1 METKTSLY
9 ENFEF
14 EQTYHLFTRVSGNE
28 LIFRKE
34 GNYDYFLRQLSKYLL
49 PYLEIYAYC
58 LVPQRFS
65 LLICFRSKNEI
76 FKHFDLPEN
85 DMSAEQEHK
94 FLMQPIS
101 NLLNSYSKAYNK
113 MFQRKG
119 ALFIDYIKRERIDE
133 EGQLKNIFKD
143 IHHIPLQH
151 QFVKSSDEWKYSSFN
166 AYLNANKSTKVSKN
180 FMLGFFENTQDLI
193 QFHKIIQTL

>member
-1 METKTSLY
+1 MEIKTTPY

-14 EQTYHLFTRVSGNE
+14 EQVYHLFTRVSGNE

-34 GNYDYFLRQLSKYLL
+34 GNYDYFLKQLSKYLL

-58 LVPQRFS
+58 LVPQRLS
-65 LLICFRSKNEI
+65 LLVCFRSKNEV
-76 FKHFDLPEN
+76 FKNINLSEKE
-85 DMSAEQEHK
+85 MSAEQEHK

-133 EGQLKNIFKD
+133 EGQLKNIFKE
-143 IHHIPLQH
+143 IHQIPMQH
-151 QFVKSSDEWKYSSFN
+151 QFVKSSEEWKYSSFK
-166 AYLNANKSTKVSKN
+166 AYLNTNKSTKVSTDY
-180 FMLGFFENTQDLI
+180 MIGFFDDCDDLI
-193 QFHKIIQTL
+193 QFHKIT

>member
-1 METKTSLY
+1 
-9 ENFEF
+9 
-14 EQTYHLFTRVSGNE
+14 
-28 LIFRKE
+28 
-34 GNYDYFLRQLSKYLL
+34 
-49 PYLEIYAYC
+49 
-58 LVPQRFS
+58 
-65 LLICFRSKNEI
+65 
-76 FKHFDLPEN
+76 
-85 DMSAEQEHK
+85 
-94 FLMQPIS
+94 
-101 NLLNSYSKAYNK
+101 

-143 IHHIPLQH
+143 IHQIPLQH